1 MLRQSLTPLSS
12 TLKSRAILVRS
23 SSPYHMTL
31 SSRGPIAL
39 HLILTRTPP
48 YLPTCSQTRAY
59 AHSPPPKPA
68 SGSSTP
74 TSLPPNPPGTMVS
87 PGQGKSMAVPTLA
100 AVAAAVGAYMFFSE
114 KEQQVTGG
122 DITKVSS

>member
-1 MLRQSLTPLSS
+1 
-12 TLKSRAILVRS
+12 
-23 SSPYHMTL
+23 
-31 SSRGPIAL
+31 
-39 HLILTRTPP
+39 
-48 YLPTCSQTRAY
+48 
-59 AHSPPPKPA
+59 
-68 SGSSTP
+68 
-74 TSLPPNPPGTMVS
+74 MVS